1 VAGGAGRAGAY
12 ADANNLEDTVRYK
25 AYIDFDVPMGV
36 DKNLGDHID
45 EALHV
50 ATSHI
55 IFPRWRGKITC
66 PASGFR
72 AEFAE
77 EGKPLVVREQKWKAG
92 DTIQDVTYPKYTYTL
107 LEFRGFEHGGERWSY
122 TNNFSGTRFD
132 APSPFNYDCYK
143 LLPKE
148 PASGWKPGDLVQNVP
163 FGHVYRLGSFQSESG
178 LCEYWNSTCLSLK
191 DAQEC
196 SGYFF
201 PPNYI
206 KLT

>member
-1 VAGGAGRAGAY
+1 
-12 ADANNLEDTVRYK
+12 VRYR

-36 DKNLGDHID
+36 DNKLGDHID

-143 LLPKE
+143 LLPKQ
-148 PASGWKPGDLVQNVP
+148 PASGWKPGDFVRYQNP
-163 FGHVYRLGSFQSESG
+163 DAPTYMYVYRLVKFEK
-178 LCEYWNSTCLSLK
+178 LNSPGEEIW
-191 DAQEC
+191 EC
-196 SGYFF
+196 YNISCTPPMHIQRGYFQ
-201 PPNYI
+201 PAHYT